1 MSEWGNFNLASICS
15 SVTYGY
21 TASAVDNDTGVKF
34 LRITDIVPSR
44 INWDRVPFCEISAKD
59 LEKYKIQNGD
69 IVVARTGATTGY
81 NKILK
86 NLKYTVVYASY
97 LIKFKV
103 NEKIANHDFVS
114 FLLRSSN
121 WSEYVNAIVGGSAQP
136 GANAKQLGSFEFKLP
151 PLPEQKAIA
160 DVLSALDDKIDL
172 LHRQNHTLEQMAE
185 TLFRQWFVEEAQEDW
200 EEVELKN
207 FGTIVCGKTPSKKEL
222 DFYGNDIPFLK
233 IPDMHGKTFILK
245 TEDNLSYKGA
255 NSQSKKFIPANSI
268 CVSCIATVGLVCITS
283 RELQTNQQINSI
295 ILGEDKYLYYLYSA
309 MKSLYDE
316 LNALASGGT
325 ATLNL
330 NTGDF
335 SKIKIALPNDLIL
348 QKFNELA
355 IPLFEKIKTNSQQI
369 QTLETLRDTL
379 LSKLISGEV
388 RVNVQAA

>member
-1 MSEWGNFNLASICS
+1 MSEWETQKLDNMLMISKSQFKPNNHIDMHYIGLEHIDAEKLRLNGVGSSLNVASNKFYFEKNDILFGKLRPYFRKVIQAKFAGVCS
-15 SVTYGY
+15 
-21 TASAVDNDTGVKF
+21 
-34 LRITDIVPSR
+34 TDIWVIRAKKEINQSYLFYFLANWEFIDLANSGESGSR
-44 INWDRVPFCEISAKD
+44 MPRADWNF
-59 LEKYKIQNGD
+59 
-69 IVVARTGATTGY
+69 
-81 NKILK
+81 LK
-86 NLKYTVVYASY
+86 NTEWQ
-97 LIKFKV
+97 I
-103 NEKIANHDFVS
+103 
-114 FLLRSSN
+114 
-121 WSEYVNAIVGGSAQP
+121 
-136 GANAKQLGSFEFKLP
+136 P

-172 LHRQNHTLEQMAE
+172 LHRQNHTLEKMTE
-185 TLFRQWFVEEAQEDW
+185 TLFRQWFVEEVQEDW

-222 DFYGNDIPFLK
+222 DFYGNNIPFLK

-295 ILGEDKYLYYLYSA
+295 ILSEDKYLYYLYSV

-379 LSKLISGEV
+379 LPKLISGEV